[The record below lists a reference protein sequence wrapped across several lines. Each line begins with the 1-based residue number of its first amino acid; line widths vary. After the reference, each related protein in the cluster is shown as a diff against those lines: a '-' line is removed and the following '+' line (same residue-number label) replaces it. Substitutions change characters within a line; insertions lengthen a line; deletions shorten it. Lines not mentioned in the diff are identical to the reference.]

1 MNEKSKVKMKSNISE
16 ERERER
22 EGERERGGGGQLTR
36 AADGS
41 PWDGGGVLE
50 EAGVPEE
57 AGQSC
62 TRHLAQL
69 RNRLLIET
77 GVPV

>member
-1 MNEKSKVKMKSNISE
+1 M
-16 ERERER
+16 
-22 EGERERGGGGQLTR
+22 R